1 MSIDHSSYGLM
12 GHHGVSGRHGMPWD
26 ARFHQS
32 PWRPSSASGR
42 STRCKPWH
50 RLSRWREK
58 PWTASPA
65 WWSNNKMENAEKI
78 NIENPYY
85 IYINGDDGKIIYKFQ
100 LGDFGLL
107 CLIAGAHVGT
117 SPLNGGFFESWIM
130 RQVGLSEDTQSLL
143 HLQPIHAKG
152 QIRS

>member
-1 MSIDHSSYGLM
+1 
-12 GHHGVSGRHGMPWD
+12 
-26 ARFHQS
+26 
-32 PWRPSSASGR
+32 
-42 STRCKPWH
+42 
-50 RLSRWREK
+50 
-58 PWTASPA
+58 
-65 WWSNNKMENAEKI
+65 MENAEKI